1 MATLPFPRP
10 PSLSLPV
17 RPPLLRSRSTGE
29 GGRRPRPGHGSR
41 AEKVASGR
49 RAWGLAAAASHG
61 VDPGQA
67 GPHPH
72 RRRVSMAGRP
82 LPAEAAASA
91 LAQHGSAGPDSLP
104 LLVAAQIWLSGFDG
118 GGHGG
123 IQHGRGGSIMG
134 AADPAREQ
142 WRRTH
147 ESGRL
152 VDGLNGPHRRVH

>member
-82 LPAEAAASA
+82 LPAEAAASTSA
-91 LAQHGSAGPDSLP
+91 SGVAGLGSLSRSARQRGPRLPPSLGGGADLAQWLRRRRTRRDPAWARRIHHGSGGSSTGA
-104 LLVAAQIWLSGFDG
+104 VAA
-118 GGHGG
+118 H
-123 IQHGRGGSIMG
+123 
-134 AADPAREQ
+134 ARIRQ
-142 WRRTH
+142 AR
-147 ESGRL
+147 
-152 VDGLNGPHRRVH
+152 